1 MAARHSPD
9 PLEEL
14 GDGRDSGGSQV
25 KLLYRGAEADV
36 FRGEWCEMP
45 AVYKMR
51 KPLPYRL
58 PELDKLIRSQRT
70 VHEAQLIH
78 DAKLA
83 GVSAPHLYYL
93 SPQDALLVMEFIEGR
108 RLKAVLMDPGLTKAR
123 LEELGEKFGRCIA
136 KLHAAGIMHGD
147 LTTSNVIVDDGAL
160 SLIDFGL
167 SLHSWKLE
175 DQAVDLRLIKE
186 TLTGAHHEISKRFM
200 QSIMSGYSAELGKKR
215 AEAATRKL
223 AEIERRGRYARVE

>member
-1 MAARHSPD
+1 M
-9 PLEEL
+9 
-14 GDGRDSGGSQV
+14 

-36 FRGEWCEMP
+36 FRGDWCGQP

-51 KPLPYRL
+51 KPLLYRL

-70 VHEAQLIH
+70 VHEAQMIH
-78 DAKLA
+78 QSKLA

-93 SPQDALLVMEFIEGR
+93 SPPEALLVIEYLEGK
-108 RLKAVLMDPGLTKAR
+108 RLKTLLLEAGLTKGRVEA
-123 LEELGEKFGRCIA
+123 LGEGFGRSIA
-136 KLHAAGIMHGD
+136 RLHAAGIMHGD
-147 LTTSNVIVDDGAL
+147 LTTSNVIVDGDLL

-167 SLHSWKLE
+167 AVHSQRLE

-186 TLTGAHHEISKRFM
+186 TLTGAHNSVSKQFM
-200 QSIMSGYSAELGKKR
+200 QSLLTGYASVLGRAR
-215 AEAATRKL
+215 AEAATKKL

>member
-1 MAARHSPD
+1 
-9 PLEEL
+9 
-14 GDGRDSGGSQV
+14 V

-36 FRGEWCEMP
+36 FRGDWCGQP

-51 KPLPYRL
+51 KPLLYRL

-70 VHEAQLIH
+70 VHEAQMIH
-78 DAKLA
+78 QSKLA

-93 SPQDALLVMEFIEGR
+93 SPPEALLVIEYLEGK
-108 RLKAVLMDPGLTKAR
+108 RLKTLLLEAGLTKGRVEA
-123 LEELGEKFGRCIA
+123 LGEGFGRSIA
-136 KLHAAGIMHGD
+136 RLHAAGIMHGD
-147 LTTSNVIVDDGAL
+147 LTTSNVIVDGDLL

-167 SLHSWKLE
+167 AVHSQRLE

-186 TLTGAHHEISKRFM
+186 TLTGAHNSVSKQFM
-200 QSIMSGYSAELGKKR
+200 QSLLTGYASVLGRAR
-215 AEAATRKL
+215 AEAATKKL